1 MRKRIF
7 TDFDGPIMDVSE
19 RYYQVYL
26 YCLEKIRKPTQLIN
40 ILSKSEFW
48 ELKRSQVPEKEI
60 ATISGFEDKERAIA
74 FAYLRSTTVH
84 TEPYFKYDRLLE
96 NAVKA
101 LEKAQHANIDLAVMT
116 MRRRRE
122 LDPVLDKYNL
132 KRFFSND
139 HIFCLDDDYV
149 KTIDTEDKLKLMQ
162 RAQAILPVA
171 EQQWMIGDTEADI
184 IAAQSHNIPAIA
196 VLSGIRNQAQLEKY
210 KPNQIVLDLMTS
222 ITAIVES

>member
-26 YCLEKIRKPTQLIN
+26 HCLEKIYNPKQLIN

-60 ATISGFEDKERAIA
+60 ATISGFEDEERAVA
-74 FAYLRSTTVH
+74 FAYLRRDIVH
-84 TEPYFKYDRLLE
+84 TESYFKYDRLIE

-101 LEKAQHANIDLAVMT
+101 LEKAQHAHIDLAVIT

-122 LDPVLDKYNL
+122 LDPALDKYNL
-132 KRFFSND
+132 RRFFSND
-139 HIFCLDDDYV
+139 HIFCLGDDYV
-149 KTIDTEDKLKLMQ
+149 KTIDTQDKLQLMQ
-162 RAQAILPVA
+162 LAQATLPVA
-171 EQQWMIGDTEADI
+171 EQQWMVGDTEADI
-184 IAAQSHNIPAIA
+184 IAAQNYNIPAIA

-210 KPNQIVLDLMTS
+210 KPNQIFLDLITS

>member
-26 YCLEKIRKPTQLIN
+26 HCLEKIRNPKQLIN

-60 ATISGFEDKERAIA
+60 ATISGFEDEEMAIA
-74 FAYLRSTTVH
+74 FAHLRRNIVH
-84 TEPYFKYDRLLE
+84 TEPYFKYDRLIE

-101 LEKAQHANIDLAVMT
+101 LEKAQHADIDLAVIT

-122 LDPVLDKYNL
+122 LDPVLDKYDL
-132 KRFFSND
+132 RRFFSND

-149 KTIDTEDKLKLMQ
+149 KTIDTQDKLQLMQ
-162 RAQAILPVA
+162 HAQATLPVA

-184 IAAQSHNIPAIA
+184 IAAQSHNIPVIA
-196 VLSGIRNQAQLEKY
+196 VLSGIRNQAQLEKH

>member
-26 YCLEKIRKPTQLIN
+26 RCLEKIRNPKQLVN

-60 ATISGFEDKERAIA
+60 ATISCFEDEERAIA
-74 FAYLRSTTVH
+74 FANLRRDIVH
-84 TEPYFKYDRLLE
+84 TEPYFKYDRLIE

-101 LEKAQHANIDLAVMT
+101 LEKAKHADIDLAVIT

-132 KRFFSND
+132 RRFFSND
-139 HIFCLDDDYV
+139 HIFCLDDDYI
-149 KTIDTEDKLKLMQ
+149 KTIDTQDKLQLMQ
-162 RAQAILPVA
+162 SAQATLPVA

-196 VLSGIRNQAQLEKY
+196 VLSGIRNQAQLEKH
-210 KPNQIVLDLMTS
+210 KPSQIVLDLMTS